1 MSVISFYVLASE
13 LIAIFAGCELR
24 AIEIAEAE
32 AQSDQV
38 RVTLTH
44 VNSDPLFNPDGV
56 EVRTLFFEIVVVRCT
71 GECTSIRSV
80 PEDHHVAAS
89 CSLLEDRSELD
100 EESANAFDNFGSALL
115 PKFLGNSDCP
125 F

>member
-13 LIAIFAGCELR
+13 LITIFAGYELR
-24 AIEIAEAE
+24 AIEIAAAE
-32 AQSDQV
+32 AQSDQI

-44 VNSDPLFNPDGV
+44 VNSHPIFNPGGI
-56 EVRTLFFEIVVVRCT
+56 EVRALFFEIVVVRCT
-71 GECTSIRSV
+71 DECTSIRSI
-80 PEDHHVAAS
+80 PEEHHVAAS
-89 CSLLEDRSELD
+89 CSLLEARSKLD

-115 PKFLGNSDCP
+115 PEFLGNSDCP